1 MKLFVEKLDA
11 KLQGTRK
18 VVIKTKRR
26 DLSEG
31 DIVELINSADENKS
45 CGAIIKRIEDG
56 DGHISMDKFIQNYL
70 NLEEDD
76 EIAVEEM
83 RPSEAEV
90 VKLNGLEKVKN
101 TERIKEIVDEIKKTL
116 IGKPINKGLDIPE
129 YGRIKHVKI
138 SETTP
143 DQIVIITDTTKF
155 EVSEISEPTPST
167 QSIPLNLFGGEKVNE
182 IVPVEKT
189 DINFSN
195 VGGLEDVK
203 ERFNK
208 AIIEPLK
215 KPKIYKKY
223 GTKAGGGILLYGPPG
238 CGKTFVVRAAAGECG
253 VSFITKK
260 ISEILGKYVG
270 ESEKNIKA
278 MFDAAKKHAPSILF
292 IDEIDAIGGRR
303 SDAKGY
309 EKQLINSFL
318 QEFGGFEGMKEAV
331 LVIAATNE
339 PWSVD
344 PAIRRS
350 GRFSTQ
356 ILVPNPDEKARKQ
369 IFETYTTKHPDRK
382 KMIAENVNI
391 DVLVE
396 KTEGY
401 SSADIEKICEEAA
414 SIPRDEELEG
424 KPERKIEMH
433 DFLKVLS
440 ECKTS
445 LIPWFKLARR
455 QIYESGEQDI
465 FEELLDI
472 IDKYD
477 VKKKVK
483 LLDEDTGRYIR

>member
-26 DLSEG
+26 DFSEG
-31 DIVELINSADENKS
+31 DIVKLINSDENKS
-45 CGAIIKRIEDG
+45 CGAIIRRIEDG
-56 DGHISMDKFIQNYL
+56 DGHISIDKCIQDYL
-70 NLEEDD
+70 NLKEND
-76 EIAVEEM
+76 EIVVEKIT
-83 RPSEAEV
+83 PPKAKTI
-90 VKLNGLEKVKN
+90 KLEG
-101 TERIKEIVDEIKKTL
+101 IGGIYDKENIGEITDEIKKAL
-116 IGKPINKGLDIPE
+116 IGKPMNKGIEINE
-129 YGRIKHVKI
+129 YGVIEHVKI
-138 SETTP
+138 SGTIP
-143 DQIVIITDTTKF
+143 DQIVIIVEATKF
-155 EVSEISEPTPST
+155 EVSETSEPTPST
-167 QSIPLNLFGGEKVNE
+167 QSIPLDLFGGEKVNE
-182 IVPVEKT
+182 IVPVEKP

-195 VGGLEDVK
+195 VGGLEEVK

-208 AIIEPLK
+208 AIVEPLK
-215 KPKIYKKY
+215 KPEIYKKY

-238 CGKTFVVRAAAGECG
+238 CGKTFIVRAAAGECG
-253 VSFITKK
+253 VSVITKK

-278 MFDAAKKHAPSILF
+278 MFDAAKKYAPSILF

-318 QEFGGFEGMKEAV
+318 QEFGGFEGTKEAV

-424 KPERKIEMH
+424 KPERKIELH

-472 IDKYD
+472 INKYD

-483 LLDEDTGRYIR
+483 LLDENTGRYIR